1 MNYPATLSNPMLKRR
16 PDPRNPEAVAFS
28 NLNRPISAPKN
39 KVKRPFTAITSQG
52 KRIGN
57 PLPIKH
63 NYYNASKA
71 ELLLI
76 SDSDYEESGSESVKL
91 PVQTNQFT
99 NEAYDLVKYHAP
111 LPLYGNST
119 AYRVRHST
127 ETMRPQEV
135 YGSGK
140 PALGFDYSKRSA
152 GMLTTTSYQD
162 RINITNQLNKKSQYI
177 SPLKPMAAYC
187 GKKPDPA
194 KDPYDRRKVKQL
206 DDIPFE
212 SDDEPEEI
220 RNFRRLPE
228 TILTEENLKQLL
240 SKDLKALNLNEHFWL
255 KNNFIDKIGRMAP
268 NLVELSIRGL
278 KVTSEVFID
287 LVKHMGLLKI
297 LDISNCKLLEER
309 AIVKLA
315 DTNRG
320 LVQFKASGCQNAI
333 TDTALR
339 YLVESSRTQFEIFD
353 ISYCGEVTDEGLSCF
368 AEHSETQ
375 AFNELYLNALTKV
388 TVLGFSS
395 ILSTCQKSLVLLHMA
410 LNDQFELTGEV
421 CKAIAKCFEL
431 QILDLTACKNIG
443 DDGLSHLASGS
454 IQGEEKAVLVGLK
467 HLKIL
472 KLNNLD
478 MITDSGVIRLLKI
491 SDKVTHLEV
500 ST

>member
-1 MNYPATLSNPMLKRR
+1 
-16 PDPRNPEAVAFS
+16 
-28 NLNRPISAPKN
+28 
-39 KVKRPFTAITSQG
+39 
-52 KRIGN
+52 
-57 PLPIKH
+57 
-63 NYYNASKA
+63 
-71 ELLLI
+71 
-76 SDSDYEESGSESVKL
+76 
-91 PVQTNQFT
+91 
-99 NEAYDLVKYHAP
+99 
-111 LPLYGNST
+111 
-119 AYRVRHST
+119 
-127 ETMRPQEV
+127 
-135 YGSGK
+135 
-140 PALGFDYSKRSA
+140 
-152 GMLTTTSYQD
+152 
-162 RINITNQLNKKSQYI
+162 
-177 SPLKPMAAYC
+177 MAAYC

-220 RNFRRLPE
+220 KNLRRMPE
-228 TILTEENLKQLL
+228 TVLTEENLKQLL
-240 SKDLKALNLNEHFWL
+240 SRDLKALNLNEHFWL

-297 LDISNCKLLEER
+297 LDISNCNLLEER
-309 AIVKLA
+309 AIMKLA

-333 TDTALR
+333 TDTALSH
-339 YLVESSRTQFEIFD
+339 LVESSRTQLEILD
-353 ISYCGEVTDEGLSCF
+353 ISYCGEVTDEGLKAF

-375 AFNELYLNALTKV
+375 AFTELYLNALTKATNV
-388 TVLGFSS
+388 GFAS

-410 LNDQFELTGEV
+410 LNDQFELTGEA
-421 CKAIAKCFEL
+421 CKAIAKCFEI

-443 DDGLSHLASGS
+443 DDGMNNLASGS
-454 IQGEEKAVLVGLK
+454 IQGEEKSILVGLK

-500 ST
+500 STCLNLTEYFFMQISQVAPHLQFLDMNLIPAMTPKLFDEFKENHPKLIIRRFANQQADPKDNGLRRPLKIKGKKPKKGKKKGGKKKKK